1 MLPPRKCFE
10 IVDFFLRPDFRL
22 DAEQTGKAAVMNGP
36 YGAPKKLY
44 GSRRTYMRPDS
55 MRDDQ
60 GARVLWEDP

>member
-10 IVDFFLRPDFRL
+10 MVDFFLRPDFRL

-36 YGAPKKLY
+36 YGAPKKWY
-44 GSRRTYMRPDS
+44 RSGIYMRPDS
-55 MRDDQ
+55 MRNDQ